1 MTEVGVSGNHYDEMR
16 VEAEESENKDMLSVM
31 KFATINKWSY
41 LAVLQED
48 EEWR

>member
-16 VEAEESENKDMLSVM
+16 VEAEESENKDMSVM